1 MKGKQGNER
10 DVRSWRGGEKIEEC
24 GKGRRGEDEAAEK
37 METERWEG

>member
-10 DVRSWRGGEKIEEC
+10 DARSWRGGEKIEC

-37 METERWEG
+37 METERLEG

>member
-1 MKGKQGNER
+1 MREMQEDG
-10 DVRSWRGGEKIEEC
+10 GGEKIEEC